1 MVVFNPE
8 TIIDNATF
16 EKPMQFATGVE
27 YVIVNG
33 TPVVEQGSHTGALP
47 GRFVRGP
54 GFNRKPTGCQA

>member
-54 GFNRKPTGCQA
+54 GYQP